1 MGIISL
7 LASSNFITV
16 NKKIAQ
22 EIGLKEAVLLGE
34 LASEYEYWKG
44 RNEVTDDG
52 YFYSAVSVVQNNTT
66 LSERQQKSALS
77 TLVSMSLVD
86 VSIRGMP
93 AKRHIRINERI

>member
-1 MGIISL
+1 MGIIGL

-52 YFYSAVSVVQNNTT
+52 YFYSAVSVVQKMKRDAIAEQEKAEKKAFE
-66 LSERQQKSALS
+66 ERR
-77 TLVSMSLVD
+77 D
-86 VSIRGMP
+86 G
-93 AKRHIRINERI
+93 